1 MNQQK
6 ERYLVLFSFGSFLYL
21 FLIIGVSTG
30 LVFGAISVAFTLS
43 DGITTYSLMSA
54 IKSML
59 FLPFFTALSFAFNAA
74 IGFFPY
80 RWLCKRGWGWPTKGV
95 FIKVEDNP

>member
-1 MNQQK
+1 MNQPK
-6 ERYLVLFSFGSFLYL
+6 ERYLVLYSFGSFVYL

-30 LVFGAISVAFTLS
+30 FVFGAISAVFTLA
-43 DGITTYSLMSA
+43 DGITIDSVMSA
-54 IKSML
+54 FQSML
-59 FLPFFTALSFAFNAA
+59 LGPFFTALSFAFNAA
-74 IGFFPY
+74 IGYFPY